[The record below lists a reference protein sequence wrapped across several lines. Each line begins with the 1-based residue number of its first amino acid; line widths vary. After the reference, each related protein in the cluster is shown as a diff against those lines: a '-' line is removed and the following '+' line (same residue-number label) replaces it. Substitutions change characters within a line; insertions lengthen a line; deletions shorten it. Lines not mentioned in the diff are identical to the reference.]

1 MVRIR
6 YLGIIIFP
14 ALCACTIKPPEV
26 HITSEKTA
34 LENQMFGEKARIS
47 DELSTSIAVWA
58 SLEKYSWETGGQK
71 ELSEYRDEYKKR
83 RLTLAQIRR
92 KTMSEYINEFKRQG
106 ILGEAYDGRIAVMAD
121 SLKEENMIAGV
132 VRAENQDREIIL
144 SFFFESRGMEDET
157 DKSGARAEFA
167 RVMARISPDGTWIQD
182 YEGNW
187 AVK

>member
-1 MVRIR
+1 
-6 YLGIIIFP
+6 
-14 ALCACTIKPPEV
+14 
-26 HITSEKTA
+26 
-34 LENQMFGEKARIS
+34 
-47 DELSTSIAVWA
+47 
-58 SLEKYSWETGGQK
+58 
-71 ELSEYRDEYKKR
+71 
-83 RLTLAQIRR
+83 
-92 KTMSEYINEFKRQG
+92 
-106 ILGEAYDGRIAVMAD
+106 MAD

-157 DKSGARAEFA
+157 DKSNARAEFA